1 MTDASRSYWQVLR
14 LPDVPNLLLSAGLSR
29 LAGRMFSLAIVLYT
43 LSAFDSPVL
52 AGWVSFASMVPGML
66 VSPLAG
72 ALLDRMG
79 IAKAIVIDMVAGALL
94 LTSLVVLHAT
104 AAMSSPALLLLVALY
119 SLTSP
124 LSFAGIRT
132 LIPRLVPEPAR
143 DRANALD
150 TSSYA
155 LVDVLGP
162 VLAGLL
168 FGVAGATVTLLVIA
182 ASYLAAAASLI
193 SLTRREPGRPG
204 GRIATLMG
212 EAKAGLTY
220 VVRHRVLRGLA
231 VSYALFMA
239 SFGILLIAVPVFV
252 LQALGDRGAADGAVG
267 VLWAL
272 SGLAGSVGALCVG
285 AARVAGR
292 ERSLMIAGMLACAVA
307 IYPLSGHFGL
317 WGLAAAMIIV
327 GALTG
332 PVDVALLTLRQ
343 RRTDPAWLGRALAVS
358 MSLNMSGLPLGAAL
372 GGMLAAHSVVL
383 AFATAAAASLLA
395 AVATWLLV
403 PGDAP
408 ANRAVDP

>member
-29 LAGRMFSLAIVLYT
+29 LAGRMFSLAVVLYT
-43 LSAFDSPVL
+43 LNVFQSPVL
-52 AGWVSFASMVPGML
+52 AGWVSFASMMPGML

-79 IAKAIVIDMVAGALL
+79 VARAIVIDMVVGTLL
-94 LTSLVVLHAT
+94 LASLVALHVT
-104 AAMSSPALLLLVALY
+104 DAMGPPLLLLLVALY

-168 FGVAGATVTLLVIA
+168 FGVAGASITLTVIA
-182 ASYLAAAASLI
+182 ALYLAAAVSLMP
-193 SLTRREPGRPG
+193 LMRREPGYPAG
-204 GRIATLMG
+204 GGATLLG
-212 EAKAGLTY
+212 EAMAGLAY
-220 VVRHRVLRGLA
+220 VVRHQVLRGLA
-231 VSYALFMA
+231 ISYALFMA

-252 LQALGDRGAADGAVG
+252 LQEIGDQGAADGMVG
-267 VLWAL
+267 ALWAL
-272 SGLAGSVGALCVG
+272 SGLAGSIGALCIG
-285 AARVAGR
+285 AVRVAGR
-292 ERSLMIAGMLACAVA
+292 ERVLMTAGILASAVA
-307 IYPLSGHFGL
+307 IYPLSAHFGL
-317 WGLAAAMIIV
+317 WGLAAGMVIV

-332 PVDVALLTLRQ
+332 PVDVGLLTLRQ

-358 MSLNMSGLPLGAAL
+358 MSLNMGGLPLGAAL
-372 GGMLAAHSVVL
+372 GGLLVTHSLVL
-383 AFATAAAASLLA
+383 AFAVAAAASLLA
-395 AVATWLLV
+395 AVATWFLV
-403 PGDAP
+403 PGDA
-408 ANRAVDP
+408 AAK